1 MRDKGGEED
10 AESEEEDH
18 AEADPLSMI
27 ARRQT
32 VQLMRDGCPQGES
45 DRSADPEE
53 EPRRDEKIGQR
64 APCVAQAAR
73 SERKLRDQRK
83 RIQQ

>member
-27 ARRQT
+27 ARREVT
-32 VQLMRDGCPQGES
+32 QLMGDNCPQGE
-45 DRSADPEE
+45 
-53 EPRRDEKIGQR
+53 
-64 APCVAQAAR
+64 CN
-73 SERKLRDQRK
+73 
-83 RIQQ
+83 